1 MFTPTDEPPEHT
13 NTSIK
18 TSNFITKL
26 RLHLHDKS
34 HTKNTEL
41 LMRGLISN
49 AIKEQNFR
57 RMQKID
63 YSKSIEELFI
73 DEIKK
78 PISTLN
84 DLPTN
89 ISPKGHHSPHSNDK
103 PKKRLSLILNQT
115 QPEKRNVEV
124 SHIYILT
131 MLDDYI
137 CITKL

>member
-1 MFTPTDEPPEHT
+1 
-13 NTSIK
+13 
-18 TSNFITKL
+18 
-26 RLHLHDKS
+26 
-34 HTKNTEL
+34 
-41 LMRGLISN
+41 MRGLISN

-63 YSKSIEELFI
+63 YTKSIEELFI

-84 DLPTN
+84 ELPTN
-89 ISPKGHHSPHSNDK
+89 ISPKGHNSPPSSVK

-124 SHIYILT
+124 SNIYI
-131 MLDDYI
+131 Y
-137 CITKL
+137 

>member
-1 MFTPTDEPPEHT
+1 MFTVNDESAEHQ
-13 NTSIK
+13 NNSIK

-26 RLHLHDKS
+26 RLHLHDKT
-34 HTKNTEL
+34 HNKNTEL

-78 PISTLN
+78 PISNLN
-84 DLPTN
+84 ELPTN
-89 ISPKGHHSPHSNDK
+89 ISPRAHNSPSSSIK
-103 PKKRLSLILNQT
+103 QRKRLSLILNQT

-124 SHIYILT
+124 SIIYIYT
-131 MLDDYI
+131 YNYI
-137 CITKL
+137 L